1 MTLPNIPQ
9 PGTGPVVFEEGAG
22 SGKSPVLGQLIAQAR
37 AAGKRL
43 TVIDAKQTEKR
54 TPVAVPYIPD
64 PHNKQLLPLG
74 VDPSNSRPITLDL
87 DLYPHLLIAGGTGS
101 GVSSTLR
108 LITAH
113 TVATGGTVDVID
125 PRRVG
130 LAEFEGV
137 PGVSITTDPAGFAAQ
152 IEAFHAEMKRRYEQ
166 SAKGPRRILAVD
178 DLATSLM
185 AARSFAS
192 SAVLKRAV
200 QLLGKVAFAG
210 RAAGMH
216 LALSGVDRGTLRR
229 MGDAA
234 LQDAVT
240 VLLLGRT
247 TRMTAQHLGV
257 DPQLRRTYPGAAV
270 LKTPG
275 TTGRQIALS
284 FLTPEQAR
292 IVANRPPI
300 AD

>member
-1 MTLPNIPQ
+1 M
-9 PGTGPVVFEEGAG
+9 
-22 SGKSPVLGQLIAQAR
+22 
-37 AAGKRL
+37 
-43 TVIDAKQTEKR
+43 
-54 TPVAVPYIPD
+54 AVPYIPD
-64 PHNKQLLPLG
+64 PHNNQLLPLG

-101 GVSSTLR
+101 GVSSALR

-113 TVATGGTVDVID
+113 TVAVGGTVDVID
-125 PRRVG
+125 PRRVS
-130 LAEFEGV
+130 LAEFEDV
-137 PGVSITTDPAGFAAQ
+137 PGVRITKDPAAFAAQ
-152 IEAFHAEMKRRYEQ
+152 IEAFHAEMQRRFEQ
-166 SAKGPRRILAVD
+166 SASGPRRILAVD
-178 DLATSLM
+178 DLTASL
-185 AARSFAS
+185 AWLRRSEGPALRNT
-192 SAVLKRAV
+192 VR
-200 QLLGKVAFAG
+200 LLGEVAFAG

-216 LALSGVDRGTLRR
+216 LALGRVDRGTLRR

-292 IVANRPPI
+292 TVASRAPI